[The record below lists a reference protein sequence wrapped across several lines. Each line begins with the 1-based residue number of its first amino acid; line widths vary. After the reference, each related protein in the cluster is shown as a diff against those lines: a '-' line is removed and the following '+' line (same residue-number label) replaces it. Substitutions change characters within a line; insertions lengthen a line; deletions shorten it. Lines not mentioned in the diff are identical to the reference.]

1 MKKFKKFAIGVMNL
15 AFVLVPVIL
24 LTCGLYLATGP
35 VWDVLMIAGCV
46 LVWWVAIKKYR
57 QVKEGKE
64 QLGQAQAIVAM
75 TGIFTSF
82 LLLALQLLFCGPDV
96 NPMPCEAAMTW
107 MFLVG
112 TIAGIYQLHR
122 EKPLLKSVTTS
133 MYFGYSFTALCTIG
147 CSFDMFEYFTGLQV
161 PERVGNILGIIVPI
175 CVVGCILFFIIG
187 LVQDRV
193 ARR

>member
-1 MKKFKKFAIGVMNL
+1 MKKFLTGVFNIAIVLIPLCLL
-15 AFVLVPVIL
+15 A
-24 LTCGLYLATGP
+24 CGLHLATGS
-35 VWDVLMIAGCV
+35 VWDVLMIAGILFV
-46 LVWWVAIKKYR
+46 GGVAVKKYLAVR
-57 QVKEGKE
+57 DGKE

-82 LLLALQLLFCGPDV
+82 LLLALQLLFCGPGV
-96 NPMPCEAAMTW
+96 NMIPCEAAMTW

-122 EKPLLKSVTTS
+122 EKPLLKSVAAS
-133 MYFGYSFTALCTIG
+133 MYFGYTFTALCAFG
-147 CSFDMFEYFTGLQV
+147 GMFDMFEYFTGLQV

-175 CVVGCILFFIIG
+175 CVIGCILFFIIG